1 MFDSCFD
8 VNSFVLREEI
18 ASRKSINE
26 QANLALSPPSWPGS
40 TRGSLQ
46 WISKYKVAQQIS
58 SSSKFILVTQK
69 GIHTKEKFYS
79 FFPVYNNSE
88 ILTDWFRGTQRRFPP
103 KYIENTF

>member
-18 ASRKSINE
+18 ASRKSVNE

-40 TRGSLQ
+40 TRGSKYQRSSLQ
-46 WISKYKVAQQIS
+46 GISKYKVAQQIS

-69 GIHTKEKFYS
+69 GIHTKDKFDS

-88 ILTDWFRGTQRRFPP
+88 ILTD
-103 KYIENTF
+103 